1 MISLTT
7 TTNTIDDNQ
16 YPSDVDQIGVKLRL
30 IEKLFDSCQDLIKQS
45 TSIDIAIEN
54 FTKNSNDF
62 ADTFMKAG
70 DDLKCLCT
78 KIISILESN
87 RNQITITD
95 GEEGELVNRDP
106 GYYESDHHFTE
117 EQLRYLVLAG
127 PYQIRHHNFP
137 KDKSLKAAKT
147 TCMFT
152 TAWLFGEGPG
162 TEKKELAWISSGVKT
177 WNKMKSRGAD
187 RKGKLENH
195 FSSITHRSSVQHYSN
210 FKTKNVNID
219 LMLDSNRR
227 KANQEQQSILQ
238 LNKKVIVTLL
248 DVARYLIK
256 QGLAFRREPE
266 AEGNFTQLI
275 NLLRRSNRVLDDW
288 FLQTK
293 LQKYQVSY
301 LSKRSQDEYIQLLG
315 AAIEYQ
321 VVDEINRSSFISVMV
336 DSTPDLSH
344 REMYSIVIRYTNNYQ
359 VKERLLSLQELA
371 SKIGEDICRLL
382 LDTLS
387 RKGIST
393 DKIIGQC
400 YDNAPNMSGIHKGVQ
415 ACINKHLNR
424 EIMHIPCEAHT
435 SNLVV
440 EHSCKCSTE
449 FVNLF
454 MLLEEVYN
462 LFSSSVKRYYVLR
475 GALEKS
481 TFGLTVKSLSDTR
494 WNANYESL
502 HCVVESYNEI
512 IDCLELIESIESK
525 YFDKETKAQA
535 KNIKNKLISYE
546 FVVLLK
552 FMVNVTRTT
561 NSLTIHLQATE
572 LDILSSLEVITN
584 ANKLIQ
590 KMRNDDEA
598 LKNILLVAEAV
609 VEPFN
614 IDVDQEFNRLYRVRQ
629 RSRRIDE
636 NPSTAVQLTREA
648 FYLKLFRQILDHL
661 YTAYNDYL
669 QVLNGKLLCFHNL
682 TPNRIQQLTVD
693 DCKIMYKIVPGLS
706 SEELLFTEFELL
718 RDSIEQCENMNNVV
732 PLLQKFGHLYPRVAR
747 VYNFLFT
754 LPITTA
760 TNERCFS
767 KLKFIKNKL
776 RTTLKNE
783 KLEFLIMCCT
793 ENDLLDYLDLETLAN
808 EWAQMKD
815 PRIKISQASNK

>member
-1 MISLTT
+1 MNAKRPNGNESENQSIKKYFKKTCKNTIESTTMPTNDSNLSNHPLASISNTESIIVLQNISNQNEAAVEPCTKTTDNEHISLNNDNDNEQTNEPTSATSNTNSLQMISLTT

-45 TSIDIAIEN
+45 TSIDIAIET

-62 ADTFMKAG
+62 ADTLMKAG

-95 GEEGELVNRDP
+95 GKEVRFIYLRL

-187 RKGKLENH
+187 RKGKLESH
-195 FSSITHRSSVQHYSN
+195 FSSIAHRSSIQHYSN
-210 FKTKNVNID
+210 FKTKKVNID

-266 AEGNFTQLI
+266 AE
-275 NLLRRSNRVLDDW
+275 
-288 FLQTK
+288 
-293 LQKYQVSY
+293 
-301 LSKRSQDEYIQLLG
+301 
-315 AAIEYQ
+315 
-321 VVDEINRSSFISVMV
+321 
-336 DSTPDLSH
+336 
-344 REMYSIVIRYTNNYQ
+344 

-371 SKIGEDICRLL
+371 SKVGEDICRLL
-382 LDTLS
+382 FDTLS

-424 EIMHIPCEAHT
+424 EIMHTPCEAHT

-525 YFDKETKAQA
+525 DFDKETKAQA
-535 KNIKNKLISYE
+535 KNIKNKLIS
-546 FVVLLK
+546 
-552 FMVNVTRTT
+552 
-561 NSLTIHLQATE
+561 
-572 LDILSSLEVITN
+572 
-584 ANKLIQ
+584 
-590 KMRNDDEA
+590 
-598 LKNILLVAEAV
+598 
-609 VEPFN
+609 
-614 IDVDQEFNRLYRVRQ
+614 
-629 RSRRIDE
+629 
-636 NPSTAVQLTREA
+636 
-648 FYLKLFRQILDHL
+648 
-661 YTAYNDYL
+661 
-669 QVLNGKLLCFHNL
+669 
-682 TPNRIQQLTVD
+682 
-693 DCKIMYKIVPGLS
+693 
-706 SEELLFTEFELL
+706 
-718 RDSIEQCENMNNVV
+718 
-732 PLLQKFGHLYPRVAR
+732 
-747 VYNFLFT
+747 
-754 LPITTA
+754 
-760 TNERCFS
+760 
-767 KLKFIKNKL
+767 
-776 RTTLKNE
+776 
-783 KLEFLIMCCT
+783 
-793 ENDLLDYLDLETLAN
+793 
-808 EWAQMKD
+808 
-815 PRIKISQASNK
+815 